1 MELLEELKW
10 RGLLQD
16 FTPGIEKL
24 LKGNSVKG
32 YAGFDPTADSLH
44 IGNLVPVT
52 LLYHF
57 QRYGHKP
64 VVLMGGA
71 TGLIGD
77 PSGKSQERKLLP
89 KEEIDLNLFC
99 QKSQLERFLNFNDG
113 ENRAELVN
121 NYDWFKSM
129 GYLDFLREAG
139 KHITISYMMAKD
151 SVKNRLDGGISYAEF
166 SYQMIQGYDFY
177 HLHKNNNVQIQ
188 MGGSD
193 QWGNML
199 TGTEMIRRMDGG
211 EAHVFTAPL
220 ITKADG
226 SKFGKSE
233 GGNIWLS
240 AGKTSHYKFYQY
252 WLNVSDTDAINYIK
266 IFSFKEIPEIER
278 MILEHETQPHL
289 RILQKAL
296 AEELT
301 LRIHSHQELQNAV
314 RASEILF
321 GQSTREDL
329 IQLSD
334 ELLEEIFE
342 DVPQSEISR
351 SVIENSAEIVDFLSV
366 KTSVFSSKSEARRM
380 LQANSIGLNKEKV
393 AEDKVITMSDLIN
406 ERFLLIQKGKKNYYL
421 IRVIN

>member
-1 MELLEELKW
+1 MDLLEELKW

-24 LKGNSVKG
+24 LKDSSVKG

-57 QRYGHKP
+57 QKYGHKP

-77 PSGKSQERKLLP
+77 PSGKSQERKLLT
-89 KEEIDLNLFC
+89 KEEININLSS
-99 QKSQLERFLNFNDG
+99 QKSQLERFLNFKAG
-113 ENRAELVN
+113 ENKAELVN
-121 NYDWFKSM
+121 NYDWFGDI

-151 SVKNRLDGGISYAEF
+151 SVKNRLEGGISYAEF

-177 HLHKNNNVQIQ
+177 HLYKNQRIQIQ

-199 TGTEMIRRMDGG
+199 TGTELIRRMDGG

-220 ITKADG
+220 ITKSDG

-240 AGKTSHYKFYQY
+240 ANKTSPYKFYQY

-266 IFSFKEIPEIER
+266 IFSFKDIPEIEK
-278 MILEHETQPHL
+278 MIIEHEIQPHL
-289 RILQKAL
+289 RILQKSL

-301 LRIHSHQELQNAV
+301 IRIHSQQELENAAK
-314 RASEILF
+314 ASEILF

-329 IQLSD
+329 MKLSD
-334 ELLEEIFE
+334 MQLQEIFE
-342 DVPQSEISR
+342 DVPQSEINR
-351 SVIENSAEIVDFLSV
+351 TDIENSVEIIDFLTV
-366 KTSVFSSKSEARRM
+366 KTSVFASKSEARRM
-380 LQANSIGLNKEKV
+380 LHSNSIALNKEKIS
-393 AEDKVITMSDLIN
+393 EDKVINSSDLIN
-406 ERFLLIQKGKKNYYL
+406 NRFLLVQKGKKNYYL
-421 IRVIN
+421 VRVNN